1 MNVSTADLR
10 NYWTEFHE
18 TWWSYRYMFLVGP
31 VVFSIV
37 VKGLKLYFEGFKGG
51 GVYYR
56 ILWESWN
63 FIH

>member
-18 TWWSYRYMFLVGP
+18 TYMFLVGP
-31 VVFSIV
+31 KVFSFG
-37 VKGLKLYFEGFKGG
+37 VKGKSYFGGFKGD

-56 ILWESWN
+56 ILWES
-63 FIH
+63 